1 MFKTDNEDEER
12 VSGGKQTL
20 GLMAFIVLVV
30 GAVTMIINFALGIAN
45 DKQITTWYQLVPVIL
60 QGIVGLL
67 TYTVFTIVSV
77 GFVKNKGKG
86 VKICYWVSV
95 VVAYAFVLIQSKSAE
110 NNRKQHK
117 TVRKDGFFVEK
128 LWFLTYSVRLLSS
141 GATLSASFS
150 ETISSA
156 FSSVSDGVSED
167 SVSAG
172 AFSFF
177 SPKFFFAANK

>member
-67 TYTVFTIVSV
+67 TYTVFTIASV

-86 VKICYWVSV
+86 VKVCYWISV
-95 VVAYAFVLIQSKSAE
+95 VVAYAFVLIPMIVDIA
-110 NNRKQHK
+110 NYAKQ
-117 TVRKDGFFVEK
+117 V
-128 LWFLTYSVRLLSS
+128 S
-141 GATLSASFS
+141 G
-150 ETISSA
+150 
-156 FSSVSDGVSED
+156 
-167 SVSAG
+167 
-172 AFSFF
+172 
-177 SPKFFFAANK
+177 K

>member
-30 GAVTMIINFALGIAN
+30 GAVTMIINFAN
-45 DKQITTWYQLVPVIL
+45 DKQITSWYQLVPVIL

-95 VVAYAFVLIQSKSAE
+95 VVAYAFVLIPMIVDIA
-110 NNRKQHK
+110 NYAKQ
-117 TVRKDGFFVEK
+117 V
-128 LWFLTYSVRLLSS
+128 S
-141 GATLSASFS
+141 G
-150 ETISSA
+150 
-156 FSSVSDGVSED
+156 
-167 SVSAG
+167 
-172 AFSFF
+172 
-177 SPKFFFAANK
+177 K

>member
-86 VKICYWVSV
+86 VKICYWISV
-95 VVAYAFVLIQSKSAE
+95 VVAYAFVLIPMI
-110 NNRKQHK
+110 
-117 TVRKDGFFVEK
+117 VD
-128 LWFLTYSVRLLSS
+128 
-141 GATLSASFS
+141 
-150 ETISSA
+150 I
-156 FSSVSDGVSED
+156 
-167 SVSAG
+167 
-172 AFSFF
+172 
-177 SPKFFFAANK
+177 ANYAK